1 MTCSPPVIRSRR
13 TICVLAVVPRVY
25 SISVAD
31 TKRPPGIA
39 SAQSTFGL
47 CASLAS
53 NRPTTPSAPI
63 GFASARTETSR
74 AAGQD
79 ALTAGSASGV
89 RVAVG
94 AGVAVA
100 VAVGSAVCGDGVAVS
115 AAGVALGA
123 AIEGVGEGDADGET
137 HAVAMRSTSGRP
149 LLITNRRTASLRPLS
164 AVAGGRD
171 DDRRA
176 GDVGHPATEVGSEKV
191 DREPVRLRVVEVTV
205 HAELVRRELGR
216 LRAGRAG
223 DVGGPR
229 DLDRREPAVIGG
241 LRVPALQLHGDLP
254 VAHLFE
260 RA

>member
-47 CASLAS
+47 CALAS

-63 GFASARTETSR
+63 GFASARTETFR

-79 ALTAGSASGV
+79 ALTGGSASGV

-94 AGVAVA
+94 AGVAVP
-100 VAVGSAVCGDGVAVS
+100 VAVGSGACGDGVAVS

-123 AIEGVGEGDADGET
+123 AIGGDGDADGET

-149 LLITNRRTASLRPLS
+149 PLITNRRTASLRPLS

-176 GDVGHPATEVGSEKV
+176 GDVGHPATEVGSGESR
-191 DREPVRLRVVEVTV
+191 REPARLRVVEVTV

-229 DLDRREPAVIGG
+229 DLGRREAAVIGG
-241 LRVPALQLHGDLP
+241 LRVPALQLQRDLP
-254 VAHLFE
+254 VAQLFE
-260 RA
+260 

>member
-47 CASLAS
+47 CALAS

-79 ALTAGSASGV
+79 ALTGGSASGV

-100 VAVGSAVCGDGVAVS
+100 VSAE
-115 AAGVALGA
+115 GVALGA
-123 AIEGVGEGDADGET
+123 AIGGDGDADGET

-176 GDVGHPATEVGSEKV
+176 GDVGHPATEVGSEEV

-216 LRAGRAG
+216 LRAGGAG

-229 DLDRREPAVIGG
+229 DLDGREPAVIGG
-241 LRVPALQLHGDLP
+241 LRGPALPLHRDLP
-254 VAHLFE
+254 VAHRFE